1 MVRAQAGGGRSTLEA
16 GADRGRHA
24 GLGSGWRDRNI
35 ITEQTGVKECVCKAG
50 LMRRGDDD
58 KVEAAESTRNPG
70 SADISA
76 NTNGSQDG

>member
-1 MVRAQAGGGRSTLEA
+1 MVRAQAGGVVARWEA

-24 GLGSGWRDRNI
+24 GLGGGWRDKNI

-50 LMRRGDDD
+50 SMRRGDDD
-58 KVEAAESTRNPG
+58 KVEAAQSTRNPG